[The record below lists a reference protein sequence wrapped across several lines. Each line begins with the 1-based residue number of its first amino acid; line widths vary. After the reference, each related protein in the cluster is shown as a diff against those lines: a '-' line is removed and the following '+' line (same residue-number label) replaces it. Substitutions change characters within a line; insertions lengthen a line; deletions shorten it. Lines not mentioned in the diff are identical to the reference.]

1 MATLFYL
8 VQISYTVL
16 TSGTKVT
23 VFVEQ
28 INKEY
33 KLACKKKKKKDC
45 HVLDGKKC
53 NNYENQVAMINNEVN
68 YCG

>member
-8 VQISYTVL
+8 VQISYIVL

-33 KLACKKKKKKDC
+33 KLACKKRLC
-45 HVLDGKKC
+45 HVLGGKKF

>member
-33 KLACKKKKKKDC
+33 KLACKTKKKDC

>member
-8 VQISYTVL
+8 VQISHIVL

-33 KLACKKKKKKDC
+33 KLACKKKNTLSCAGWQK
-45 HVLDGKKC
+45 
-53 NNYENQVAMINNEVN
+53 M
-68 YCG
+68 

>member
-8 VQISYTVL
+8 VQISHIVL

-33 KLACKKKKKKDC
+33 KLACKKNTLSCAGWQK
-45 HVLDGKKC
+45 
-53 NNYENQVAMINNEVN
+53 M
-68 YCG
+68 

>member
-8 VQISYTVL
+8 VQISHIVL

-33 KLACKKKKKKDC
+33 KLACKKKILC

>member
-33 KLACKKKKKKDC
+33 KLACKTKKKTVMCWMAKNVIIMKIKW
-45 HVLDGKKC
+45 L
-53 NNYENQVAMINNEVN
+53 
-68 YCG
+68 

>member
-8 VQISYTVL
+8 VQISYIVL

-33 KLACKKKKKKDC
+33 KLACKKKKTVMC
-45 HVLDGKKC
+45 W
-53 NNYENQVAMINNEVN
+53 VAKNVIIMKIKWL
-68 YCG
+68 

>member
-8 VQISYTVL
+8 VQISHIVL

-33 KLACKKKKKKDC
+33 KLACKKKKYSVMC
-45 HVLDGKKC
+45 
-53 NNYENQVAMINNEVN
+53 
-68 YCG
+68 

>member
-8 VQISYTVL
+8 VQISYIVL

-33 KLACKKKKKKDC
+33 KLACKKKKKKTVMC
-45 HVLDGKKC
+45 WMAKNVIIMKIKWL
-53 NNYENQVAMINNEVN
+53 
-68 YCG
+68 

>member
-8 VQISYTVL
+8 VQISHIVL

-33 KLACKKKKKKDC
+33 KLACKKKKLC

>member
-33 KLACKKKKKKDC
+33 KLACKKKKKKKRLSC
-45 HVLDGKKC
+45 AGWQK
-53 NNYENQVAMINNEVN
+53 M
-68 YCG
+68 

>member
-8 VQISYTVL
+8 VQISYIVL

-33 KLACKKKKKKDC
+33 KLACKKKKKKKTVMC
-45 HVLDGKKC
+45 WMAKNVIIMKIKWL
-53 NNYENQVAMINNEVN
+53 
-68 YCG
+68 

>member
-8 VQISYTVL
+8 VQISHIVL

-33 KLACKKKKKKDC
+33 KLACKKKKTLSCAGWQKNVIIMKIKW
-45 HVLDGKKC
+45 L
-53 NNYENQVAMINNEVN
+53 
-68 YCG
+68 